1 MDGNENQVE
10 SRQAD
15 NEGPWIWKNGM
26 VVRTKRL
33 MEGLTKKVEKFNRLL
48 ESVGA
53 TSYRKDMLDLNCELI
68 EYFGSITDNFDVR
81 DLFDFLT
88 MSFCEYE
95 HFFKEHKED
104 ILSNKEERTVLL
116 PLAYEIIFNDIQNI
130 LDFITNNTVN
140 C

>member
-1 MDGNENQVE
+1 
-10 SRQAD
+10 
-15 NEGPWIWKNGM
+15 
-26 VVRTKRL
+26 
-33 MEGLTKKVEKFNRLL
+33 
-48 ESVGA
+48 
-53 TSYRKDMLDLNCELI
+53 MLDLNCELI

>member
-1 MDGNENQVE
+1 M
-10 SRQAD
+10 SMYFQAA
-15 NEGPWIWKNGM
+15 WIWKNGM

>member
-1 MDGNENQVE
+1 MGELGSGYDDSSIKMDRN
-10 SRQAD
+10 R
-15 NEGPWIWKNGM
+15 GPWIWKNGM
-26 VVRTKRL
+26 VIRTKRL
-33 MEGLTKKVEKFNRLL
+33 MEGLTMKVEKFNSLL

-130 LDFITNNTVN
+130 L
-140 C
+140 